1 MEKGWTKV
9 FASDR
14 PYETEIVKG
23 MLIEN
28 GIDAVILNKQSSSYT
43 FTIPGQVEL
52 YVPDEQAE
60 TANSLVSQHNN
71 LPTGDPYELDEEE
84 GNKAEDH
91 E

>member
-1 MEKGWTKV
+1 MEKGWVKV

-23 MLIEN
+23 MLQEN
-28 GIDAVILNKQSSSYT
+28 GIDAVILNRQSSSYT

-52 YVPDEQAE
+52 YVPEAQADS
-60 TANSLVSQHNN
+60 AKNLVTQHNN
-71 LPTGDPYELDEEE
+71 APTGDPYELDEEE
-84 GNKAEDH
+84 NDEEDH

>member
-1 MEKGWTKV
+1 MEKGWVKV

-23 MLIEN
+23 MLTENDIE
-28 GIDAVILNKQSSSYT
+28 AVIVQKQSSSFT

-52 YVPDEQAE
+52 YVPEAQAE
-60 TANSLVSQHNN
+60 AAKALVAEHNN
-71 LPTGDPYELDEEE
+71 RPTGDPYEIDEEE
-84 GNKAEDH
+84 RDETDH